1 MQVAPLA
8 PVDATSIAQVKWD
21 QFAMTASTSDWLA
34 ADESQYL
41 IEVVGLSKSFPGVRA
56 LSSLN
61 FSLRAGEVHAVCGEN
76 GAGKSTLMRI
86 LAGNMRPDEGTV
98 RFRGEEVH
106 FRNPADAKRK
116 GILLIHQELSLVPEL
131 TVAENIFL
139 GSLPTKGLGRVDW
152 SVLRTKTEAVL
163 EGYGRSLLPRDI
175 VGDLSIAEQQM
186 VEIARADAFQ
196 ASVVIFDEPTASLT
210 EREAELLFEIIGR
223 LKARGVGV
231 VYISHKL
238 KEVMRISDRVTVL
251 RDGTLSGMVET
262 RGTSE
267 DEITRLMV
275 GRDLQHYFDKAET
288 HPGKE
293 VLRVEGLTAAGSFED
308 ITFSVREGE
317 VLGLCGLIGAGRSE
331 IAEAV
336 FGVRSHERGIVK
348 WDGQPVDI
356 RNSRDAINLGICLV
370 PEDRKGQGLVLGMG
384 ARDNTTLSLLI
395 RSWELALLN
404 SKEDASIF
412 ATYKEQLSI
421 SVASPS
427 QQVGTLSGGNQQK
440 IVIAKWL
447 ALRPRLLILDEP
459 TRGIDVGAKAEI
471 HRLVGR
477 LAKEG
482 LAVILISSE
491 MPEVIGVSHRIL
503 TLYRGRITGEFVGDQ
518 ATEERLISAIT
529 GTSAAESVP
538 SRADVRLH

>member
-1 MQVAPLA
+1 
-8 PVDATSIAQVKWD
+8 
-21 QFAMTASTSDWLA
+21 MTASTSDWLA